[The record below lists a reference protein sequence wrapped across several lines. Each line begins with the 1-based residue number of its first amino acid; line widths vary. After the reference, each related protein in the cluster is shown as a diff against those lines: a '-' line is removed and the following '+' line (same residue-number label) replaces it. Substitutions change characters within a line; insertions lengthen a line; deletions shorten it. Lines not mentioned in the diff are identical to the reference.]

1 MVGGANVCLTG
12 SITDATATPGSAG
25 GGGTTGATDA
35 MIVYPTTGH
44 NFMLRVN
51 GNYNRMNQKHD
62 GTDAA
67 LFYEAAQFPTAGDA
81 DIFLF
86 SGGTSFDWR
95 GYAADGMTPL
105 DIYNE
110 MQYNDITFPST
121 STIAG
126 VLGIYGNYEA
136 QNADI
141 YTNTAATEGGNNNG
155 VIEVGPATTGQQKF
169 HISSGGIIKNFSSAC
184 NPHCDSIQF
193 VEAGNVPFFKIAG
206 TEPLSVL
213 NTGRC
218 KEAAI
223 LLATAG
229 VAGIEGAVNGAT
241 ATGDMLIQAY
251 GGQVEV
257 RDDIAFAPAANHN
270 NVAILSD
277 RAYIK
282 TKAFG
287 YTAAGGDTLGH
298 VTLWAKGLPT
308 PHPLG
313 TPNPEDYRGG
323 YVLIDGNLTTSSTS
337 TPSSWQNLY
346 SAVQKNSENLAKFVG
361 CSHNEEMSARTQAAL
376 TTGVQT
382 RIQSDYDGI
391 TVTGN
396 FAHTG
401 QDGGLF
407 VQGAGNVTVNG
418 TTTVDFTAGTGD
430 AVIQSKGAKVVFGGA
445 FTYKAN
451 ETTDLFIDG
460 ETGVNFNNGSLI
472 DYTQGGNPS
481 AHTGIQ
487 ANSGTIEFSGSSFTF
502 KNKSTGNTQ
511 LWAGENITN
520 TQNAPL
526 LFDYTKV
533 ADGQHI
539 DWYAGNKIVLDG
551 TLTFKHDDA
560 PDHTGM
566 IALRAFT
573 NKDRLWAGDSN
584 RPGEGVCPQRCPDG
598 VNDPIR
604 GDIDLNNAVT
614 VLYKGTE
621 NVWMAANRDVNINH
635 NYVHVAGDGQ
645 TNQGFTRFVAGN
657 NITTGKENETTT
669 SFNYLH
675 KGDVGHF
682 DMKAGNDII
691 THNKVKIGY
700 AAAATDVNTTLY
712 ACRNIDIRNAFTYAD
727 SSNNKQVRLF
737 ANQDILTNY
746 TCLNYGAPVNF
757 WSGFNV
763 KTEWNAGR
771 NIITGDTVNFHY
783 GETNNTVEDL
793 SIVAQGGNIEMKRW
807 TNIDYDSDKSILFS
821 AERNKSYSKAKAKGL
836 SNDNGAVSNGGTPDD
851 PRFLTDGHL
860 YFNDSLKITRTNE
873 GTAVTGLYADYHI
886 RTAMVDISDRNT
898 ANSQNRT
905 EIESHLGDLWLGYS
919 SLPDICQR
927 PPQTTPLSYDNNRFT
942 YKNVSAGHNE
952 SLVLRAGYQDPP
964 IYAALSNIGK
974 PAP

>member
-1 MVGGANVCLTG
+1 M
-12 SITDATATPGSAG
+12 
-25 GGGTTGATDA
+25 
-35 MIVYPTTGH
+35 
-44 NFMLRVN
+44 
-51 GNYNRMNQKHD
+51 
-62 GTDAA
+62 
-67 LFYEAAQFPTAGDA
+67 
-81 DIFLF
+81 
-86 SGGTSFDWR
+86 
-95 GYAADGMTPL
+95 
-105 DIYNE
+105 
-110 MQYNDITFPST
+110 PS
-121 STIAG
+121 
-126 VLGIYGNYEA
+126 
-136 QNADI
+136 
-141 YTNTAATEGGNNNG
+141 
-155 VIEVGPATTGQQKF
+155 
-169 HISSGGIIKNFSSAC
+169 
-184 NPHCDSIQF
+184 
-193 VEAGNVPFFKIAG
+193 FKIAG

-218 KEAAI
+218 REAAI

-229 VAGIEGAVNGAT
+229 VTGIQGAVNGAT
-241 ATGDMLIQAY
+241 ATGDMLIQAH

-282 TKAFG
+282 TKTFG
-287 YTAAGGDTLGH
+287 YTAAGGGALGH

-308 PHPLG
+308 TPPPG
-313 TPNPEDYRGG
+313 VPNPEDYRGG
-323 YVLIDGNLTTSSTS
+323 YVRIEGNLTTSSTS
-337 TPSSWQNLY
+337 TASTWQNLY
-346 SAVQKNSENLAKFVG
+346 SAVQKNSENLAKFANCNHG
-361 CSHNEEMSARTQAAL
+361 EEISARTQAAL
-376 TTGVQT
+376 NTGVQT
-382 RIQSDYDGI
+382 RIQSDHDGI

-407 VQGAGNVTVNG
+407 VQGAGSVTVNG
-418 TTTVDFTAGTGD
+418 TTEIDFTAGTGD

-445 FTYKAN
+445 LTYKAN

-481 AHTGIQ
+481 AHIGIQ
-487 ANSGTIEFSGSSFTF
+487 ANRGTIAFSAAPFEF
-502 KNKSTGNTQ
+502 KHKSTGNTQ

-539 DWYAGNKIVLDG
+539 DWYAGKEITLDG
-551 TLTFKHDDA
+551 TLTFKRNDA

-573 NKDRLWAGDSN
+573 NKENLWAGASD
-584 RPGEGVCPQRCPDG
+584 RPGVGICPQRCPDG
-598 VNDPIR
+598 VNAPTQGNIN
-604 GDIDLNNAVT
+604 LNDAVT

-621 NVWMAANRDVNINH
+621 NVWMAANHDININH

-645 TNQGFTRFVAGN
+645 TNQGFARFVAGHD
-657 NITTGKENETTT
+657 ITTGKGNETAT

-675 KGDVGHF
+675 KGDIGNF

-727 SSNNKQVRLF
+727 SSDNKQVRLF
-737 ANQDILTNY
+737 ANQDILTNS

-783 GETNNTVEDL
+783 GETTNTVEDL

-821 AERNKSYSKAKAKGL
+821 AERNKPYSKAKAKGL
-836 SNDNGAVSNGGTPDD
+836 SNDAGAVSNGGTPDD

-886 RTAMVDISDRNT
+886 RTAMVDILDKNA
-898 ANSQNRT
+898 ANSENRT
-905 EIESHLGDLWLGYS
+905 EVESHLGDLWLGYS
-919 SLPDICQR
+919 SLPDMCQR
-927 PPQTTPLSYDNNRFT
+927 PAQTTPLSYDNNRFT
-942 YKNVSAGHNE
+942 YQNASAGHNE
-952 SLVLRAGYQDPP
+952 SLVLRAGYQDQNNEGRYGGGN
-964 IYAALSNIGK
+964 IYVTQMFNSLTTGGTTNTEITIPFSNEYFCGSAWSPNKLYERRGESMMMYEHAGIIFGLGRCGK
-974 PAP
+974 DKDIAQYAPAQDVNGDDAVTKTSLVYRGNNGNLTVDAGQRGNIIMNTGTELDFQNNQGSAFFRTRFGDIDLRNKT